1 MMVGGLCML
10 LSVSAKAQQ
19 IDQSVVEAILKSF
32 PSHLE
37 VTFLLKDLGTPYNAK
52 LFNPASRAK
61 NYSTKY
67 QQALNLGIYSTSLGF
82 TMLYEQP
89 DDTPPYLAAIQ
100 HLARDLQVAQVFDR
114 ERIEYFLNEKNKFD
128 SLLLETNTNLEK
140 INSEL
145 FKTNRADLSTLMLLG
160 GWLESLYLASR
171 AYIKSPQDF
180 LKGRIEEQKIILEQF
195 LLLLSFYENQE
206 VKQLTQSFNRL
217 QQLYT
222 KSEVIKNETDSITT
236 GSLVMVN
243 GPDQA
248 NFTPQDIAQIL
259 QITTQIRTKIIQ
271 GK

>member
-1 MMVGGLCML
+1 MVGGLCML

-67 QQALNLGIYSTSLGF
+67 QQALNLGIYSTSL
-82 TMLYEQP
+82 